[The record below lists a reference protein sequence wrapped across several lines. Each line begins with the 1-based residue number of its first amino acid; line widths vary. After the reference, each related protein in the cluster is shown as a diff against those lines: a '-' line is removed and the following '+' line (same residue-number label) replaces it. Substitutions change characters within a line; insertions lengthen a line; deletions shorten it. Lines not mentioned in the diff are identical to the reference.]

1 MAIHTEGK
9 RPAQPAPIPPD
20 AYPEAEMH
28 ELLLDLIV
36 GSRLPAHR
44 DWLVDCLGANGVTAT
59 AAEVDFELRWL
70 EVQGLV
76 ERRYE
81 TLAPCPS
88 GRERVDDHGRP
99 IRTIVSWHE
108 PGAPRCWV
116 CGDEGEI
123 TDAPHGGCRRC
134 GKTRKFIEIVGEAF

>member
-1 MAIHTEGK
+1 MAIHTEGE
-9 RPAQPAPIPPD
+9 RRAQPDPIPPD
-20 AYPEAEMH
+20 APPAEMH

-36 GSRLPAHR
+36 GSRLPSHR
-44 DWLVDCLGANGVTAT
+44 DWLVDSLALNGVTAT

-81 TLAPCPS
+81 TLAPRPP
-88 GRERVDDHGRP
+88 GRELVDDHGRP

-116 CGDEGEI
+116 CSDEGQV
-123 TDAPHGGCRRC
+123 TDADHGGCRRC
-134 GKTRKFIEIVGEAF
+134 RKVRKFVTIFGEPF